1 MSPQTSEAYQVHLND
16 TSRDKDSPTY
26 LSNLVLATIP
36 KPNPGAGEVLV
47 RIRAAALNY
56 RDLLVLV
63 NSPLYPAVTSPGL
76 TPLADGS
83 GEIESVGPNS
93 KWADSI
99 GQGVVLVTNKGWLDG
114 NDPSLYEPKG
124 TLGAGEIQGTL
135 RQYAVVKDE
144 LLLKKPG
151 NLSFEEAAAMVACA
165 GTAMHALEA
174 GELGKGSTVLTQGTG
189 GVSCATILVSASFP
203 RHIVVADTPFACV
216 RSWSS
221 RHCHLF
227 I

>member
-1 MSPQTSEAYQVHLND
+1 MSSKTSEAYQVHLND
-16 TSRDKDSPTY
+16 TSRDKDSPNY
-26 LSNLVLATIP
+26 LSNLVLATVP
-36 KPNPGAGEVLV
+36 KPVPGPGEALV

-93 KWADSI
+93 KWADST
-99 GQGVVLVTNKGWLDG
+99 GQGVVLVTNRRWLDG
-114 NDPSLYEPKG
+114 NDPELYEPKG

-151 NLSFEEAAAMVACA
+151 NLNFEEAAAMVACA

-174 GELGKGSTVLTQGTG
+174 VEIGKGSTVLTQGTG
-189 GVSCATILVSASFP
+189 GVSCAAILVRAFFP
-203 RHIVVADTPFACV
+203 RCIAVTDSALAGIS
-216 RSWSS
+216 SWSS
-221 RHCHLF
+221 RHCHLV